1 MFRILFICHG
11 NICRSPMAEFVFKDM
26 VLKAGVA
33 DRFEIASRATSR
45 EEIGNDV
52 YPPAKRLL
60 SLKGIACAGHRATQI
75 TREDAEYYD
84 FLILMDGNNSRNF
97 HRLFGTAFDD
107 KLSLLLSWAGENRS
121 IADPWYSGNFEE
133 TWNDVNLGCKALLE
147 KLIPIKQ

>member
-1 MFRILFICHG
+1 MPHFLKSKLTNF
-11 NICRSPMAEFVFKDM
+11 AVKDRGYGD
-26 VLKAGVA
+26 LNK
-33 DRFEIASRATSR
+33 S
-45 EEIGNDV
+45 
-52 YPPAKRLL
+52 K
-60 SLKGIACAGHRATQI
+60 
-75 TREDAEYYD
+75 EDAEYYD

-97 HRLFGTAFDD
+97 HRLFGSAFDD